1 MKVRILASGDVKEYD
16 SCYALRLVDMGR
28 AVPAEEPVAEAT
40 VAEEAAAPA
49 EDAEDAEKAPAE
61 GADEVSEA
69 PKAKAVKTGKKGR

>member
-40 VAEEAAAPA
+40 AAEEASAPA
-49 EDAEDAEKAPAE
+49 EDAEKAHAE
-61 GADEVSEA
+61 GAEEASEA